1 MDTNYWKNAYKKTWD
16 QSSQRENALIEIL
29 ESATGRRITSAGL
42 GAGTTDY
49 ISGSAQENGY
59 EKGDADL
66 HVEGTN
72 IYIEVTGPL
81 SKRVMPAAP
90 LWFRPDKI
98 ENAIRNQTHDVFLAH
113 HCTSV
118 NLWRVIHVDEAFK
131 RRYEAG
137 RFPVVQ
143 PVINGRRER
152 YIEVDADDICIQS
165 LEYLKSYIVGL

>member
-66 HVEGTN
+66 PGERSFVHLENHILTLPLA
-72 IYIEVTGPL
+72 TG
-81 SKRVMPAAP
+81 RGA
-90 LWFRPDKI
+90 FRDGQYFVNGSF
-98 ENAIRNQTHDVFLAH
+98 EFHNDVL
-113 HCTSV
+113 
-118 NLWRVIHVDEAFK
+118 L
-131 RRYEAG
+131 
-137 RFPVVQ
+137 
-143 PVINGRRER
+143 
-152 YIEVDADDICIQS
+152 
-165 LEYLKSYIVGL
+165 LKN